1 MYIKFINSLQL
12 GSLLCSFKSQTNSFY
27 DLIDHVIAFLILEFD
42 LKFKS
47 EIITF
52 NMDEFALGMVA
63 RDEPMGFDDAEE
75 RRTIMSEEFDPK
87 LREGVINMK
96 NDKVFS
102 YIKES

>member
-1 MYIKFINSLQL
+1 
-12 GSLLCSFKSQTNSFY
+12 
-27 DLIDHVIAFLILEFD
+27 
-42 LKFKS
+42 
-47 EIITF
+47 
-52 NMDEFALGMVA
+52 MDEFALGMVA

-102 YIKES
+102 YIKEN